1 MSRGQW
7 VCMYV
12 GVPIF
17 KEIFLGAGEVLFQT
31 CKVMHILKDCKCR
44 KLRAKAAAELVWEGK
59 RSWGSSSL
67 KVSIQCAAAVK
78 KANTFFLGIISK
90 EIENENLIIES

>member
-59 RSWGSSSL
+59 SSL